1 MIEILAFTF
10 FSVVVL
16 GFFLVAVLSK
26 NMLYSLSALAGGMVF
41 LSGFYFLLDA
51 EFLGVIQIIVY
62 SGAVLG
68 LYSFAMMFFDSSKE
82 FKEKLRAK
90 KSFFL
95 LVILSAVLLLFMLLG
110 FKHQNIAGDLALSDP
125 NLFDYNK
132 QLAFAIFSKYLLAFE
147 FIAILLLIALI
158 CAIVLTHKELTRKD
172 NGRKVFFYS
181 YCNVYCRINRY
192 FKKTKSHYAFY
203 FK

>member
-1 MIEILAFTF
+1 MIEILAFAF

-26 NMLYSLSALAGGMVF
+26 TMLYSLSALAGGMVF

-110 FKHQNIAGDLALSDP
+110 FKYQNIAGDLALSDP

-147 FIAILLLIALI
+147 FIAILLLIALV
-158 CAIVLTHKELTRKD
+158 CAIVLTHKELTKER
-172 NGRKVFFYS
+172 
-181 YCNVYCRINRY
+181 
-192 FKKTKSHYAFY
+192 
-203 FK
+203 

>member
-1 MIEILAFTF
+1 T
-10 FSVVVL
+10 
-16 GFFLVAVLSK
+16 

-147 FIAILLLIALI
+147 FIAILLLITLI
-158 CAIVLTHKELTRKD
+158 CAIVLTHKELTKER
-172 NGRKVFFYS
+172 
-181 YCNVYCRINRY
+181 
-192 FKKTKSHYAFY
+192 
-203 FK
+203 

>member
-26 NMLYSLSALAGGMVF
+26 TMLYSLSALAGGMVF

-95 LVILSAVLLLFMLLG
+95 LVILSAILLLFMLLG
-110 FKHQNIAGDLALSDP
+110 FKYQNIAGDLALSDP

-147 FIAILLLIALI
+147 FIAILLLIALV
-158 CAIVLTHKELTRKD
+158 CAIVLTHKELTKER
-172 NGRKVFFYS
+172 
-181 YCNVYCRINRY
+181 
-192 FKKTKSHYAFY
+192 
-203 FK
+203 

>member
-26 NMLYSLSALAGGMVF
+26 TMLYSLSALAGGMVF

-110 FKHQNIAGDLALSDP
+110 FKYQNIAGDLALSDP

-132 QLAFAIFSKYLLAFE
+132 QLAFAIFSKYLLVFE
-147 FIAILLLIALI
+147 FIAILLLIALV
-158 CAIVLTHKELTRKD
+158 CAIVLTHKELTKER
-172 NGRKVFFYS
+172 
-181 YCNVYCRINRY
+181 
-192 FKKTKSHYAFY
+192 
-203 FK
+203 

>member
-110 FKHQNIAGDLALSDP
+110 FKHQNIAADLALSDP

-158 CAIVLTHKELTRKD
+158 CAIVLTHKELTKER
-172 NGRKVFFYS
+172 
-181 YCNVYCRINRY
+181 
-192 FKKTKSHYAFY
+192 
-203 FK
+203 

>member
-16 GFFLVAVLSK
+16 GFFLVAVLST

-110 FKHQNIAGDLALSDP
+110 LKHQNIAGDLALSDP

-158 CAIVLTHKELTRKD
+158 CAIVLTHKELTKER
-172 NGRKVFFYS
+172 
-181 YCNVYCRINRY
+181 
-192 FKKTKSHYAFY
+192 
-203 FK
+203 

>member
-26 NMLYSLSALAGGMVF
+26 IMLYSLSALAGGMVF

-110 FKHQNIAGDLALSDP
+110 FKYQNIAGDLALSDP

-147 FIAILLLIALI
+147 FIAILLLIALV
-158 CAIVLTHKELTRKD
+158 CAIVLTHKELTKER
-172 NGRKVFFYS
+172 
-181 YCNVYCRINRY
+181 
-192 FKKTKSHYAFY
+192 
-203 FK
+203 

>member
-110 FKHQNIAGDLALSDP
+110 FKHQNIEGDLALSDP

-158 CAIVLTHKELTRKD
+158 CAIVLTHKELTKER
-172 NGRKVFFYS
+172 
-181 YCNVYCRINRY
+181 
-192 FKKTKSHYAFY
+192 
-203 FK
+203 

>member
-158 CAIVLTHKELTRKD
+158 CAIVLTDKELTKER
-172 NGRKVFFYS
+172 
-181 YCNVYCRINRY
+181 
-192 FKKTKSHYAFY
+192 
-203 FK
+203 

>member
-1 MIEILAFTF
+1 
-10 FSVVVL
+10 
-16 GFFLVAVLSK
+16 
-26 NMLYSLSALAGGMVF
+26 MLYSLSALAGGMVF

-147 FIAILLLIALI
+147 FIAILLLITLI
-158 CAIVLTHKELTRKD
+158 CAIVLTHKELTKER
-172 NGRKVFFYS
+172 
-181 YCNVYCRINRY
+181 
-192 FKKTKSHYAFY
+192 
-203 FK
+203 

>member
-95 LVILSAVLLLFMLLG
+95 LVILSAVLLLFMLLD
-110 FKHQNIAGDLALSDP
+110 FKHQNIAGDLASSDP

-158 CAIVLTHKELTRKD
+158 CAIVLTHKELTKER
-172 NGRKVFFYS
+172 
-181 YCNVYCRINRY
+181 
-192 FKKTKSHYAFY
+192 
-203 FK
+203 

>member
-62 SGAVLG
+62 SGAMLG

-158 CAIVLTHKELTRKD
+158 CAIVLTHKELTKER
-172 NGRKVFFYS
+172 
-181 YCNVYCRINRY
+181 
-192 FKKTKSHYAFY
+192 
-203 FK
+203 

>member
-1 MIEILAFTF
+1 MIENLAFVF

-16 GFFLVAVLSK
+16 GFFTIAVLSK

-82 FKEKLRAK
+82 FKEQLKAK
-90 KSFFL
+90 KSFFTL
-95 LVILSAVLLLFMLLG
+95 VVLSVILLLAMLIG
-110 FKHQNIAGDLALSDP
+110 FKYQNISTDLPLNNPA
-125 NLFDYNK
+125 LFDFNK
-132 QLAFAIFSKYLLAFE
+132 QLALAIFSKYLLAFE
-147 FIAILLLIALI
+147 FIAILLLIALV
-158 CAIVLTHKELTRKD
+158 CAIVLTHKELTKE
-172 NGRKVFFYS
+172 KQ
-181 YCNVYCRINRY
+181 
-192 FKKTKSHYAFY
+192 
-203 FK
+203 

>member
-1 MIEILAFTF
+1 MIENLAFVF

-16 GFFLVAVLSK
+16 GFFGIAVLSK

-147 FIAILLLIALI
+147 FIAILLLIALV
-158 CAIVLTHKELTRKD
+158 CAITLTHKELTKE
-172 NGRKVFFYS
+172 KQ
-181 YCNVYCRINRY
+181 
-192 FKKTKSHYAFY
+192 
-203 FK
+203 

>member
-1 MIEILAFTF
+1 
-10 FSVVVL
+10 
-16 GFFLVAVLSK
+16 
-26 NMLYSLSALAGGMVF
+26 YSLSALAGGMVF

-158 CAIVLTHKELTRKD
+158 CAIVLTHKELTKER
-172 NGRKVFFYS
+172 
-181 YCNVYCRINRY
+181 
-192 FKKTKSHYAFY
+192 
-203 FK
+203 

>member
-1 MIEILAFTF
+1 
-10 FSVVVL
+10 
-16 GFFLVAVLSK
+16 

-158 CAIVLTHKELTRKD
+158 CAIVLTHKELTKER
-172 NGRKVFFYS
+172 
-181 YCNVYCRINRY
+181 
-192 FKKTKSHYAFY
+192 
-203 FK
+203 